1 MIKIEK
7 HEVYSTDGKMVHRVG
22 SDVYFRRGT
31 VLKSDTEADFEEV
44 DKVPEYTKAEYDAM
58 VARLVRQRYSADE
71 EFAIQRKMIDA
82 LVNPMTADADSE
94 PVAMREFR
102 VYNEFVNE
110 CKEKAP
116 DLLIEELNKSNTT
129 TAQA

>member
-1 MIKIEK
+1 MIKIENNM
-7 HEVYSTDGKMVHRVG
+7 VSSTEGKFIRRKV
-22 SDVYFRRGT
+22 SDSYFRRST
-31 VLKSDTEADFEEV
+31 VLPGETETDFAEV

-58 VARLVRQRYSADE
+58 VVRLVRQRYSADE

-94 PVAMREFR
+94 PAAMPEFR

-110 CKEKAP
+110 CKREAP
-116 DLLIEELNKSNTT
+116 YVIIEELSNRKEDSI
-129 TAQA
+129 

>member
-1 MIKIEK
+1 
-7 HEVYSTDGKMVHRVG
+7 
-22 SDVYFRRGT
+22 
-31 VLKSDTEADFEEV
+31 
-44 DKVPEYTKAEYDAM
+44 M

-82 LVNPMTADADSE
+82 MVNPVTADADSE
-94 PVAMREFR
+94 PVAMQEFR

-116 DLLIEELNKSNTT
+116 YLLIEEIDRRKEDSI
-129 TAQA
+129 

>member
-1 MIKIEK
+1 M
-7 HEVYSTDGKMVHRVG
+7 VSSTEGKFIRRKG
-22 SDVYFRRGT
+22 SDSYFRRST
-31 VLKSDTEADFEEV
+31 VLSGETEADFAEV
-44 DKVPEYTKAEYDAM
+44 DEVPEYTKAEYDAM

-82 LVNPMTADADSE
+82 MVNPVTADADSE
-94 PVAMREFR
+94 PVAMQEFR

-116 DLLIEELNKSNTT
+116 YLLIEEIDRRKEDSRESMIYG
-129 TAQA
+129 